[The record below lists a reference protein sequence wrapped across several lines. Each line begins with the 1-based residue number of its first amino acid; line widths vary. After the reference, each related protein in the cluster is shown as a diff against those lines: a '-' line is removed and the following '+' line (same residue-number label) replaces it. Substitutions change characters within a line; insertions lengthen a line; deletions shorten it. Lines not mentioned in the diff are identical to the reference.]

1 MSKQKPE
8 KTERELKRQPGKLFD
23 DVFRTTLYIKGLH
36 GLLEIAGGIFLLLV
50 RPEQLNSWAQ
60 TITHGELSQ
69 DPHDFIASHILK
81 SAHALSGASLLFGA
95 LYLLSHGIVK
105 LVLVVE
111 VLRDHLWAYIAL
123 IVVTAVFVIYQIY
136 RLSNHLSFGLSA
148 LTVLDLLIIYLT
160 WREYGKHK
168 LRHEKAQ
175 IS

>member
-1 MSKQKPE
+1 MTEQGLKEPE
-8 KTERELKRQPGKLFD
+8 RKLERQPGKLFD

-36 GLLEIAGGIFLLLV
+36 GLLEIAGGVFLLIV
-50 RPEQLNSWAQ
+50 RPEQLNSWAE

-69 DPHDFIASHILK
+69 DSHDFIANHILK
-81 SAHALSGASLLFGA
+81 SAHALTGASLLFGA

-111 VLRDHLWAYIAL
+111 VLRDHLWAYVAL
-123 IVVTAVFVIYQIY
+123 IVVTAIFVIYQIY
-136 RLSNHLSFGLSA
+136 RLTNHLSFGLSA

-168 LRHEKAQ
+168 LRREKSQ